1 MARASARTPPRQEWR
16 FDGTPPA
23 SPAKTFAATWGW
35 EGGTGISGLAVRE
48 GKLTGRTTS
57 DFPILRIERTAELD
71 SRDQFHAI
79 ELRMRASGGSTISI
93 ATRGPGPVDFVNAVG
108 TSRRAP
114 WNITTP
120 LLAGNEFQTYTL
132 TSPFPLNL
140 SRIRHI
146 LIRPTDANGASF
158 DIESVRLISR
168 REHLA
173 SVPSG
178 VGWQGLGEI
187 YRETLVARAPE
198 TMKFNVTL
206 PERPW
211 LDLVVGTPDD
221 SPATFRVAIST
232 ENEQTE
238 RTLLE
243 HTVTT
248 PYRWETRPI
257 DLAAFSGQQVTLS
270 MSIAAADPGTLGFWG
285 TPVVRRAG
293 DGRTR
298 RRREA

>member
-1 MARASARTPPRQEWR
+1 MRASA
-16 FDGTPPA
+16 
-23 SPAKTFAATWGW
+23 
-35 EGGTGISGLAVRE
+35 
-48 GKLTGRTTS
+48 
-57 DFPILRIERTAELD
+57 
-71 SRDQFHAI
+71 
-79 ELRMRASGGSTISI
+79 GSNISI
-93 ATRGPGPVDFVNAVG
+93 ATRGPGPVDFANAVG
-108 TSRRAP
+108 TARRAP

-132 TSPFPLNL
+132 TSPGPLNL

-146 LIRPTDANGASF
+146 LIRPTDAAGASF

-198 TMKFNVTL
+198 TMKFDVTL

-211 LDLVVGTPDD
+211 LDLGVGTPDD

-232 ENEQTE
+232 RNEQTE

-248 PYRWETRPI
+248 PYRWETAPDR
-257 DLAAFSGQQVTLS
+257 SRG
-270 MSIAAADPGTLGFWG
+270 
-285 TPVVRRAG
+285 VRRTAG
-293 DGRTR
+293 DAVAVDR
-298 RRREA
+298 RRRPRHARLLGHTGRSPRVETAATAGRREA